1 MLRRSNKLST
11 VITIV
16 ISVLLLAALCVLAF
30 WLPLVVESMINV
42 TDNIGNRGEIT
53 DLQRT
58 LVLIDAYAML
68 AVAVLAVILALILL
82 REVLLER
89 VFSVR
94 VTRLISAISWCC
106 FAEGL
111 LFLLLGGFFQIAI
124 AVAVAACFVGFCLR
138 VVKNVIEEATR
149 IKSENDFTI

>member
-1 MLRRSNKLST
+1 MFHISNKAST
-11 VITIV
+11 MITIV

-30 WLPLVVESMINV
+30 WLPMVVESVINV
-42 TDNIGNRGEIT
+42 PDNIGNRAEIT
-53 DLQRT
+53 DIQRT

-68 AVAVLAVILALILL
+68 AGAVLAVILSLFLL
-82 REVLLER
+82 REVMLGR

-94 VTRLISAISWCC
+94 ATRLIAAISWCC

-111 LFLLLGGFFQIAI
+111 LFLLLGVLFQLAI
-124 AVAVAACFVGFCLR
+124 GAAVAACFVGFCLR

-149 IKSENDFTI
+149 IKAENDFTI